1 MGLSSYKV
9 NDHEFELTKDLTE
22 PCPCCGIPAC
32 GREAFLWYYSE
43 ARRISIMFDGG
54 DLDYLIETL
63 EGYKFDDKSPLFLSQ
78 LNTHEG
84 WRECAEIEGSE
95 IEITDFIESLNI
107 LKQQS
112 NAPKVITVAALLEFA
127 GNAAENEKQLRITI
141 T

>member
-1 MGLSSYKV
+1 
-9 NDHEFELTKDLTE
+9 
-22 PCPCCGIPAC
+22 
-32 GREAFLWYYSE
+32 
-43 ARRISIMFDGG
+43 MFDGG